1 MDYSFEGIA
10 LDVIITAIAYLIT
23 PFILFRISKREYNE
37 QKKRK
42 ILLINSVI
50 IALIF
55 IIIRIIRNF
64 EYPITSF
71 APALLYYYIN
81 KALWIKE
88 NTKKDLH
95 SNVDKKK
102 KKRSS
107 KVLKGNKSILI
118 IIVVMFLIITI
129 ILTFLLI
136 KNKSTIKNQ
145 ERKIEEI
152 TFDNLNYQE
161 ENKELHNKSSFL
173 DDYIVFEI
181 EELKGNYISYN
192 CMKYMIKDKENIF
205 WAYNINQAKEKGL
218 KEYKC
223 SIRVELG
230 LKN

>member
-107 KVLKGNKSILI
+107 KVLKGNKSFLI

-192 CMKYMIKDKENIF
+192 CMKYMTKDKENIF